1 MDSFLFSVNATL
13 PIFLVMVL
21 GNILMRIGFFTK
33 PFTDIAD
40 KYVFKVALPL
50 LLFYDIA
57 TTDLRQNFD
66 LTFVLFCAIG
76 TIIMFSGVWVLARIF
91 LKDKNMVGA
100 FVQASCRSSAAILGV
115 AFATNIYGDAGQTP
129 LMIVA
134 AVPLFNIISVLIL
147 TLSASDRDETNGMAQ
162 VKKTCLNILK
172 NPIILGILAGI
183 PFSILGVS
191 LPPILDKT
199 VTSVAS
205 TATPLALLVVGANFE
220 GRKAIAKLKPTLVA
234 TATKLLIL
242 PAIFLPIAIAM
253 GFTGS
258 NLVAILIMT
267 GSPTTVTC
275 YIMAK
280 NMKNDAVLSSSI
292 VVTATLASSVTITF
306 WVFLLR
312 LLGLI

>member
-1 MDSFLFSVNATL
+1 
-13 PIFLVMVL
+13 
-21 GNILMRIGFFTK
+21 
-33 PFTDIAD
+33 
-40 KYVFKVALPL
+40 
-50 LLFYDIA
+50 
-57 TTDLRQNFD
+57 
-66 LTFVLFCAIG
+66 
-76 TIIMFSGVWVLARIF
+76 
-91 LKDKNMVGA
+91 MVGA

-220 GRKAIAKLKPTLVA
+220 GRKAIAKLKPTLAA
-234 TATKLLIL
+234 TAIKLLIL